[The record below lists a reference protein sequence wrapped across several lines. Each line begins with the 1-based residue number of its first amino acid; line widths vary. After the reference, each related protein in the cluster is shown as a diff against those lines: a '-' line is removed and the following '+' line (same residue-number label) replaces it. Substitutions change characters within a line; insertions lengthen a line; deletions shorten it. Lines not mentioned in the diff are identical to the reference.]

1 MHNQRGDRFWGKI
14 PEGMSIKRIRRG
26 YESLSLDAHFYAR
39 HLEQR
44 AAIAE
49 DRADALSDAFA
60 EIEKIEDPTPA
71 QEARGNRLDV
81 LSARA
86 WDAHG
91 RLMHR
96 LELVCKLESLH
107 EEERA
112 IVSERQWELG
122 RNRRQRAAARA
133 CAGVRA

>member
-1 MHNQRGDRFWGKI
+1 MRNTRGDQFWGKI

-49 DRADALSDAFA
+49 DRAEALSDAFA
-60 EIEKIEDPTPA
+60 EMERIEDPTPA
-71 QEARGNRLDV
+71 QEARGDRLDA
-81 LSARA
+81 LSSRA

-107 EEERA
+107 EEERT
-112 IVSERQWELG
+112 IVSERQFELERK
-122 RNRRQRAAARA
+122 RNKRKREAARA
-133 CAGVRA
+133 